1 MGLSPPNRIQQP
13 GKPIGVTEK
22 KYMCP
27 HTEHGLSPPLPL
39 AHEPAAAA
47 AATHVGRFSGDLRR
61 RAARPLAPHGPRL
74 PPLRPESPLPSSTAR
89 SQAHPPWLGFR
100 VFRGETRGGIA
111 GRCAA
116 GCSGERWGADICGS
130 GGGSM
135 RTRTVWCA
143 AGAERAGE
151 RDGCCAAVSCI

>member
-100 VFRGETRGGIA
+100 VGLRRHVS
-111 GRCAA
+111 
-116 GCSGERWGADICGS
+116 GCPKFVPRSFL
-130 GGGSM
+130 
-135 RTRTVWCA
+135 
-143 AGAERAGE
+143 
-151 RDGCCAAVSCI
+151 VSLYLTNHV